1 MFVYKNINTD
11 DFTLYETSVNFNSN
25 LNSDSE
31 GLIFSNYI
39 SGSTDNAVSKSYYDS
54 VFCMFYLSGSSASET
69 WNTSDTTTY
78 NNPYFPQHLN
88 KFDNNGS
95 IISIPQQY
103 FGEEI
108 RRHSFKLTETIN
120 GKEVVIKDDGH
131 GNLYSPNTHISQS
144 SATHLSSSANYIGN
158 IFYELGLATLTSN
171 TNWSS
176 SIAYTSLGN
185 NPTITFKGTN
195 TIYTREYLV
204 KIEEGEFNYSL
215 NHTLRGFTSG
225 TTLHTD
231 SPGLL
236 PQFDP
241 THISGSNFSP
251 YITQILFFEKKPK
264 PFSQTDEPI
273 MVANLPR
280 PLQVSKDV
288 SYTIK
293 VRIDI

>member
-1 MFVYKNINTD
+1 MVGG
-11 DFTLYETSVNFNSN
+11 V
-25 LNSDSE
+25 
-31 GLIFSNYI
+31 
-39 SGSTDNAVSKSYYDS
+39 
-54 VFCMFYLSGSSASET
+54 
-69 WNTSDTTTY
+69 
-78 NNPYFPQHLN
+78 
-88 KFDNNGS
+88 
-95 IISIPQQY
+95 
-103 FGEEI
+103 
-108 RRHSFKLTETIN
+108 
-120 GKEVVIKDDGH
+120 
-131 GNLYSPNTHISQS
+131 
-144 SATHLSSSANYIGN
+144 AT
-158 IFYELGLATLTSN
+158 TLTF
-171 TNWSS
+171 SS
-176 SIAYTSLGN
+176 LISFEYQRYPRFPDGGVAF
-185 NPTITFKGTN
+185 TFKGTN

-241 THISGSNFSP
+241 THISGSDFSP